1 MKDSGDRISDSDAGR
16 ERVPGLVLVF
26 SCGAPAT
33 VVVPMAGGEVELGR
47 AAHGLPLDGRMSRRH
62 VQVRFEGGRFF
73 ATDLGS
79 QNGSAVDG
87 EPIAAQQRTEV
98 QRVLRVGD
106 SLLVPVRDITALARH
121 GVKVKDGRVIGPAL
135 HMLLTET
142 ATAARFGNALH
153 ITGESGTGKEFI
165 ARWFHES
172 GPNREGRFVP
182 VNCAAIPQGLAE
194 RLLFGTRRGAYSGAD
209 ADAEGYIQAAAAGTL
224 FLDEVGDL
232 DLSVQAKL
240 LRVLE
245 TKELLPLG
253 AVRPRTIELQVC
265 SATNKDLKSQVAAG
279 RFREDLYYRIGRP
292 AVSIPPLRKRPE
304 EIAWLVDGVARRI
317 TSTAS
322 LHVSLIEA
330 CLLRPWPGNVRE
342 LLVEIRSAAQ
352 TALSHDSPRIEAR
365 HLAQGAGTALNDS
378 GIRPSSDFDGMI
390 EAMSQRSGRVAQV
403 VIDRSSDRHPDRL
416 SDRHPDRH
424 SDRSGERVFDR
435 AMDRTADRP
444 MDPAERARI
453 ESALRTHRGN
463 VSGAARALGL
473 HRTQLRR
480 LLERYGLDPHCFADS
495 GPLALDSDDY

>member
-1 MKDSGDRISDSDAGR
+1 MSQPSSTIKDSADRLSDGEPGR

-26 SCGAPAT
+26 SCGTPAT
-33 VVVPMAGGEVELGR
+33 VVVPMTSGEIELGR
-47 AAHGLPLDGRMSRRH
+47 AAHGLPLDPRMSRRH
-62 VQVRFEGGRFF
+62 IRVNIEGHRFF

-79 QNGSAVDG
+79 QNGSAADG
-87 EPIAAQQRTEV
+87 EPISPNQRTEV

-106 SLLVPVRDITALARH
+106 SLLVPLRDITPLARH
-121 GVKVKDGRVIGPAL
+121 GVKVKDGRVIGPTL
-135 HMLLTET
+135 HMLLIET

-165 ARWFHES
+165 ARSFHEA

-253 AVRPRTIELQVC
+253 AVRSRTIELQVC
-265 SATNKDLKSQVAAG
+265 SATNKDLKSQDAAG

-292 AVSIPPLRKRPE
+292 VVSIPPLRKRPE
-304 EIAWLVDGVARRI
+304 EIAWLVDAVARRI

-322 LHVSLIEA
+322 LHISLIEA

-365 HLAQGAGTALNDS
+365 HLAAGAGTALNDS
-378 GIRPSSDFDGMI
+378 GVRASSDFDGLLD
-390 EAMSQRSGRVAQV
+390 AMSQRSGRIVQAV
-403 VIDRSSDRHPDRL
+403 MDRPS
-416 SDRHPDRH
+416 DRH
-424 SDRSGERVFDR
+424 SDRSGERS
-435 AMDRTADRP
+435 ADRFAERLGERSSERSI
-444 MDPAERARI
+444 DPAERARI
-453 ESALRTHRGN
+453 EAALRSHRGN

-480 LLERYGLDPHCFADS
+480 LLERHGLDPHCFADS
-495 GPLALDSDDY
+495 GPLALDGDDY

>member
-1 MKDSGDRISDSDAGR
+1 MKDSGDRYSDPDSGR
-16 ERVPGLVLVF
+16 ERIPGLVLVF

-33 VVVPMAGGEVELGR
+33 VVVPLAGGEVELGR

-62 VQVRFEGGRFF
+62 VRVSFEGQRFF

-79 QNGSAVDG
+79 QNGTAVDG
-87 EPIAAQQRTEV
+87 EPVAPQQRTEV

-106 SLLVPVRDITALARH
+106 SLLVPLRDITPIARY
-121 GVKVKDGRVIGPAL
+121 GVKVQDARVIGPAL

-165 ARWFHES
+165 ARSFHET

-245 TKELLPLG
+245 TRELLPLG

-265 SATNKDLKSQVAAG
+265 SATNKDLKAQVAAG

-292 AVSIPPLRKRPE
+292 AVWIPPLRKRPE
-304 EIAWLVDGVARRI
+304 EIAWLVDAVARRI

-352 TALSHDSPRIEAR
+352 TALSHDSARIEAR
-365 HLAQGAGTALNDS
+365 HLAPGAGTALNDS
-378 GIRPSSDFDGMI
+378 GIRGSSEFDHML
-390 EAMSQRSGRVAQV
+390 EAMSQRSGRVVHAV
-403 VIDRSSDRHPDRL
+403 LDRPSDRHN
-416 SDRHPDRH
+416 
-424 SDRSGERVFDR
+424 DRSGER
-435 AMDRTADRP
+435 ALDRP
-444 MDPAERARI
+444 NDPAERARI
-453 ESALRTHRGN
+453 EAALRSHRGN